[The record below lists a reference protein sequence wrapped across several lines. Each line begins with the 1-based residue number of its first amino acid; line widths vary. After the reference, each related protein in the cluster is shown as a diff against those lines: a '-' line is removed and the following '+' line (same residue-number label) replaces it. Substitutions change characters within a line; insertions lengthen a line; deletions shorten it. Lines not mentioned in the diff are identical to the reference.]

1 MSKRSDDI
9 EKGTILD
16 SSAKAVA
23 RLLSKRAIS
32 EITVKELCAE
42 AGISRM
48 TYYRNFSSI
57 EDILKKYLVKQTER
71 FKKEVMKEE
80 RFGSYIRRENILI
93 GFRYLKENSDLIL
106 CMLNQ
111 NLGDLLRN
119 NMVQEELNLSYRS
132 QCSEEDRYI
141 TVAYANTLFG
151 IYTTWLKDGMKESPE
166 KLTDLILDLFQ
177 SRLRRY

>member
-1 MSKRSDDI
+1 
-9 EKGTILD
+9 
-16 SSAKAVA
+16 
-23 RLLSKRAIS
+23 
-32 EITVKELCAE
+32 
-42 AGISRM
+42 
-48 TYYRNFSSI
+48 
-57 EDILKKYLVKQTER
+57 
-71 FKKEVMKEE
+71 MKEE